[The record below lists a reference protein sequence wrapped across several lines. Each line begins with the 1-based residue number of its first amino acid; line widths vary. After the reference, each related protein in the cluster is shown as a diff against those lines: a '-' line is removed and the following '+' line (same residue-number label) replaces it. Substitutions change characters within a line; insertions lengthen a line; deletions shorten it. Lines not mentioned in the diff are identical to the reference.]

1 VGDSTRAAVIADI
14 HGNYP
19 ALAAVLAE
27 LDRAGISRIY
37 CLGDLVGYYCEINEV
52 IAALRERGAITIL
65 GNHDHALAHLGG
77 EIPRSRSATEVLRR
91 QLAYIDPDHL
101 AWLGALPRTVE
112 LVHAGRSYLGI
123 HGGLDDPMDEYI
135 REIGPEYLERHAFAH
150 DVLLAGQTHV
160 PLHVQLGARAHANP
174 GSVGQPRDGDPR
186 ASYLV
191 LDGPELVFHRVAYD
205 IAALVARMQERGFP
219 DYLTRRLE
227 SGRGV

>member
-1 VGDSTRAAVIADI
+1 VTDRVAVIADI

-27 LDRAGISRIY
+27 LDAAGISQIY
-37 CLGDLVGYYCEINEV
+37 CLGDLVGYYCQINEV
-52 IAALRERGAITIL
+52 ITALRERGVTTIL

-77 EIPRSRSATEVLRR
+77 QIPRSRSATQVLER
-91 QLAYIDPDHL
+91 QLDIIEPDHL
-101 AWLGALPRTVE
+101 AWLSALPRDLQFT
-112 LVHAGRSYLGI
+112 HAGKSYYAV

-135 REIGPEYLERHAFAH
+135 RSIEPAYLERHHIAH

-160 PLHVQLGARAHANP
+160 PLHVVLGAKAHANP

-191 LDGPELVFHRVAYD
+191 LDGPELVFHRVTYD
-205 IAALVARMQERGFP
+205 VAALIAKMQELGFP
-219 DYLTRRLE
+219 DYLYRRLE